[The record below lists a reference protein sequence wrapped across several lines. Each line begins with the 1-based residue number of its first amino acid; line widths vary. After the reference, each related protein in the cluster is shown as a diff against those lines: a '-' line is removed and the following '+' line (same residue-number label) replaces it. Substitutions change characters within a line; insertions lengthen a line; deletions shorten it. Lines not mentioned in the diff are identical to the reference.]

1 MRDLQPVDQC
11 IANQPDVHD
20 SSHQSLTLAPIE
32 NAPQGIYRGSV
43 TQAPSDG
50 SPFMLAPF
58 LYPPES
64 DMSNRY

>member
-1 MRDLQPVDQC
+1 MRDLQPIDQY

-32 NAPQGIYRGSV
+32 NAPQGISQGLVY
-43 TQAPSDG
+43 QAPSGG
-50 SPFMLAPF
+50 SPFVLAPF

-64 DMSNRY
+64 DM